1 MKENSFEKIPR
12 GFLNKWQEIA
22 DLIANI
28 INVPAALIMKT
39 ENEYME
45 VFTSSETENN
55 PYKVGDKDHWYG
67 LYCETVIKTQ
77 KKLRIPNALKDKH
90 WEKNPDIKLGMIAYL
105 GYPINFPD
113 KTPFGTICVLDNK
126 ERPFSAEDEML
137 LLQFKKVI
145 ELDLAL
151 IFSLGLTENYSH
163 ADIIQKL
170 SRDNEKHQATNK
182 ELKQVEQVLRES
194 EERFKALHDASFGGI
209 TIHDKGLILEC
220 NQGLSKITG
229 YSYDELIGMDGL
241 LLIAPETRD
250 KVMNNILSG
259 YEKPYEAVGLRKNGE
274 LYPIRLEA
282 RNIPYKGKTVRT
294 VEFRDIT
301 EQKQAEQ
308 KIQQASRHWSK
319 TFDSIQDGIAIL
331 DSDQKVVQ
339 QNKAFQ
345 KIIERGSSNPF
356 GKQCFHLIHG
366 TKGPIENCPFVR
378 TRISKNRALMELAI
392 GASVFE
398 VVVDPI
404 LDENQELVGAV
415 HIMTDITRRKIAERE
430 ILKLNEELEQRV
442 VERTAQLEASNKE
455 LEAFTYSVSH
465 DLRAPLRHINGY
477 VNLLIDKFSADLPEK
492 AQYYLTTITDAAGQM
507 GTLIDDLLKFSRT
520 GRQEVQKTKIEMN
533 RLVREVVETL
543 KQDTEKREI
552 RWEVQELPHVSGD
565 YSLLKQVWV
574 NLLENAVK
582 FTRFIKKAEISIG
595 FKEEEKNFVFF
606 VRDNGVGFNM
616 KYAHKLFG
624 VFQRLHSVAEF
635 EGTGI
640 GLANVQRIIHKHK
653 GRVWAEAEP
662 GQGATFF
669 FSLPKNKG

>member
-1 MKENSFEKIPR
+1 MQENSFEKIPR
-12 GFLNKWQEIA
+12 GFLKKWQEIA
-22 DLIANI
+22 NLIAGI
-28 INVPAALIMKT
+28 MHVPAALIMKT

-77 KKLRIPNALKDKH
+77 KKLRIPNALKNKY

-113 KTPFGTICVLDNK
+113 QTPFGTICVLDNK

-151 IFSLGLTENYSH
+151 IFSLGLTENYRD

-366 TKGPIENCPFVR
+366 TENPIENCPFVR
-378 TRISKNRALMELAI
+378 TRISKNRELMELAL
-392 GASVFE
+392 GESVFE

-415 HIMTDITRRKIAERE
+415 HIMTDITKRKTTEKE
-430 ILKLNEELEQRV
+430 IQKLNEQLEQRV
-442 VERTAQLEASNKE
+442 IDRTAQLDATIKE

>member
-113 KTPFGTICVLDNK
+113 KTPFGTLCVLDNK
-126 ERPFSAEDEML
+126 EREFSAENEKL
-137 LLQFKKVI
+137 LEQFKKVI